1 MESGLF
7 RQKSVERISSP
18 EDLHEYMRV
27 TSPRLWMILGAI
39 AVLLAGFIVFAST
52 ATMENTMK
60 IQVEAVNYPSVVL
73 GADGEYSEGPP
84 ETFLSANL
92 PIGTKDVVE
101 NGMTVRIGD
110 ETAKV
115 ALIAVISEKDTQS
128 GEPEVM
134 LNITLDDETKV
145 LADGI
150 YDAELVIE
158 STTPISFLW
167 SK

>member
-27 TSPRLWMILGAI
+27 TSPRLWMILIAI
-39 AVLLAGFIVFAST
+39 AVLLVGFIIFAST
-52 ATMENTMK
+52 ATLENTMK
-60 IQVEAVNYPSVVL
+60 IQVKAANYPSYVRDEGGQYV
-73 GADGEYSEGPP
+73 EGPL
-84 ETFLSANL
+84 ETMLSAML
-92 PIGTKDVVE
+92 PISSKDVVE

-115 ALIAVISEKDTQS
+115 SMIAVISEKDTES
-128 GEPEVM
+128 GVPEVM
-134 LNITLDDETKV
+134 LDISLDDETRTI
-145 LADGI
+145 ADGM
-150 YDAELVIE
+150 YDAELVVE

>member
-27 TSPRLWMILGAI
+27 TSPRLWMILIAI
-39 AVLLAGFIVFAST
+39 LVLLAGFIIFAST
-52 ATMENTMK
+52 ATMENTMA
-60 IQVEAVNYPSVVL
+60 IQVHAENFPSYVKNEQ
-73 GADGEYSEGPP
+73 GEYVEGPL
-84 ETFLSANL
+84 ETMLSAML
-92 PIGTKDVVE
+92 PISSKDVVD
-101 NGMTVRIGD
+101 NGMVVRIGD

-115 ALIAVISEKDTQS
+115 SMIAVIGEQDTGS
-128 GEPEVM
+128 GVPEVM
-134 LNITLDDETKV
+134 LDISLDDETRTI
-145 LADGI
+145 ADGM
-150 YDAELVIE
+150 YDAELVVE